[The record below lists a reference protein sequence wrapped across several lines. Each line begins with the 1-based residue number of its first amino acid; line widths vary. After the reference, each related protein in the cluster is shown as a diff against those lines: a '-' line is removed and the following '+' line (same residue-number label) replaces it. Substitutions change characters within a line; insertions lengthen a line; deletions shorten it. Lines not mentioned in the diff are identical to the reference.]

1 MMMGFFLLPRSLRL
15 SNYGQYGSENFDTS
29 EEKKILPLGGE
40 DICSPCSA
48 RLTIFNDIQDGITKK
63 ELLYNKLL
71 DEDTRLDSGLSLPK
85 GLDRSNFLTDTFLTD
100 SIQISAEGIFV
111 ALFLRSR
118 CSIMMFLSPR

>member
-63 ELLYNKLL
+63 ELLCNKLL
-71 DEDTRLDSGLSLPK
+71 EEDTRLDSGLFFTE
-85 GLDRSNFLTDTFLTD
+85 R
-100 SIQISAEGIFV
+100 
-111 ALFLRSR
+111 LRSIEFFNR
-118 CSIMMFLSPR
+118 YFSH